1 MLSLF
6 ANRLARPVP
15 TFVLT
20 RSWNSTLPSFLSISS
35 STFLLLVSII
45 TLHPAD
51 CWTRCSHPPVW
62 SVPLVLPLTCSA
74 CFPWLA
80 AHPRLFG
87 FSSIDENKFLGG
99 LVCWQHSSFFLFQTV
114 ITLTCLP
121 LIGEACF
128 SSQLLL
134 IQLGE
139 WCAWHVIKHGPS
151 YVSVRK

>member
-6 ANRLARPVP
+6 ANDLARPVP

-20 RSWNSTLPSFLSISS
+20 RSWNSTLPSFLSFPAHSS
-35 STFLLLVSII
+35 SSSVSLPC
-45 TLHPAD
+45 TLQTAGLD
-51 CWTRCSHPPVW
+51 ALTLW
-62 SVPLVLPLTCSA
+62 SVPLVLSLTCSA

-99 LVCWQHSSFFLFQTV
+99 LACWQHSSFFLFQTV